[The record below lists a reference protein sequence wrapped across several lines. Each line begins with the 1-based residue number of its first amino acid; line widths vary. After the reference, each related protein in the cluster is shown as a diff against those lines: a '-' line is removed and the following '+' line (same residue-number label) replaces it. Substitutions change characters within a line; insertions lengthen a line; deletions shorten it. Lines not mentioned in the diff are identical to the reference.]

1 MALDPLIVPV
11 PVHGSQL
18 HQRIDRIR
26 ILQPARRTFHSVTFR
41 LAELKCFCRFHG
53 ARRGVIGQKS

>member
-1 MALDPLIVPV
+1 MALNPLIVPV

-26 ILQPARRTFHSVTFR
+26 VLQPARRTFHSVTFH
-41 LAELKCFCRFHG
+41 LTKLKGFCRFHG
-53 ARRGVIGQKS
+53 ARRDVIGQKS